1 MSQIKK
7 RLQRGVELL
16 QGGYDRP
23 GLNEERRRWVD
34 YGISAAAALS
44 PIVDGILQRSETFD
58 FGTIGFKQV
67 EEETTS
73 AMSFYEAGFL
83 VPPFDDFVFS
93 LTLDNGVIR
102 EVETGGRFD
111 RITLL
116 GTTDRDII
124 NSLFGAS
131 NVTANPDDCLFV
143 IIGLVAIGPGLIP
156 MGVVAALLPER
167 CGPGFGFAR
176 LMGTSNVDGY
186 ATAFFA
192 ACWSIL
198 NTKGIELKRRGPT
211 KEQHA
216 ALLAKGITSARPITY
231 VGVKKYLEAREEAS
245 RMASSGTHASPR
257 PHLRRGHIR
266 QRYGRNI
273 AVRPCIVNST
283 VGDTIKR
290 DKYVVRHQ
298 GDQQ

>member
-7 RLQRGVELL
+7 KLQRGLELL
-16 QGGYDRP
+16 QGSYDRP
-23 GLNEERRRWVD
+23 GLNEERRRRVD
-34 YGISAAAALS
+34 YCISAAAALS
-44 PIVDGILQRSETFD
+44 PIIDGILQRSETFD
-58 FGTIGFKQV
+58 FGTIGLKQV

-93 LTLDNGVIR
+93 LTLDNGATRGIEIGR
-102 EVETGGRFD
+102 RFD
-111 RITLL
+111 PVTLL

-143 IIGLVAIGPGLIP
+143 IIGLMAIGPGLIP
-156 MGVVAALLPER
+156 MGVVAALLPQR

-176 LMGTSNVDGY
+176 LMGTSDVDGY
-186 ATAFFA
+186 VTAFFA

-216 ALLAKGITSARPITY
+216 ALLAKGITSTRPITY

-283 VGDTIKR
+283 VGEIIKR
-290 DKYVVRHQ
+290 DHYFVKTQ
-298 GDQQ
+298 GEYQ